1 VNITKRPTA
10 IEIDC
15 LERFFSGLLRVKT
28 QVFIKAAGGEWRA
41 RQRQIA
47 FRAG

>member
-1 VNITKRPTA
+1 MDITKRPAT

-15 LERFFSGLLRVKT
+15 LEGFFSCLLRVKT
-28 QVFIKAAGGEWRA
+28 QVFIKAARWEWRA
-41 RQRQIA
+41 RQRQVT